1 MKRLAVMIVVVASLS
16 AVATSTSTAG
26 VKVNASCG
34 VSAASKRPGNVY
46 FYCGDNG
53 MYATGLSWRSWG
65 RKRAK
70 GFGTIS
76 YKTCRPD
83 CASGGVVSGPGKV
96 TLSRKVRC
104 GKRRYQ
110 YSVLR
115 AKAYNGPTRKVR
127 LQTC

>member
-1 MKRLAVMIVVVASLS
+1 MKRVFILIIVFASLG

-34 VSAASKRPGNVY
+34 VAPPVKRPSNLG

-53 MYATGLSWRSWG
+53 MYASGIAWRSWG
-65 RKRAK
+65 GKRAK

-76 YKTCRPD
+76 YKTCEPD
-83 CASGGVVSGPGKV
+83 CASGGVVSSPGKV
-96 TLSRKVRC
+96 TLSRKVKC
-104 GKRRYQ
+104 GKRRYE

-115 AKAYNGPTRKVR
+115 AKAFNGPTRKVR
-127 LQTC
+127 LLTC